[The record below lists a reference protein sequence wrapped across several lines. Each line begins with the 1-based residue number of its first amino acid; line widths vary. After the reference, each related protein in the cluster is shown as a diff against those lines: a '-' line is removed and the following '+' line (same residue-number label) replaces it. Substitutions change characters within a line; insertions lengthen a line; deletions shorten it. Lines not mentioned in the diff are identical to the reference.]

1 MARLNIDVGIEGNS
15 ATGHTLRTAMNKI
28 NDNFI
33 EVFDDLSASGL
44 GGRLTNETTNG
55 DVVIQPNGT
64 GIVEVDQLQITD
76 DAITS
81 LITNGDLTLSGNG
94 TGGVKVSGV
103 LNVDDGINITDNTIT
118 SSASN
123 ANLELTASGTGEVTT
138 DTAFKLISDTPFLK
152 IQRLDNANVP
162 GIDFIGAAG
171 TSGSKI
177 LFDGTSGTANELIFQ
192 TFTVA
197 GGLAEAF
204 RVQGGGAKVTGSLDV
219 DGGITIT
226 DNTITTAASN
236 ANLELTAA
244 GTGKVKVVGILTV
257 DDGSITDNY
266 VGIGNDDDLK
276 IFHNGSH
283 SIIRETGTGNLFLQS
298 DNNVILGKDSSSE
311 PMVKGIA
318 DGAVELY
325 HDNTKK
331 FETTANGVS
340 VTGRVDVETVTTGST
355 ENLTLSTNAGTNS
368 GTIVITDGTNGDIT
382 LETDGTGDI
391 LLKAGGQV
399 GIGSVSSPDT
409 DLHIK
414 KPNAQ
419 ITLQRTADAN
429 TPGISFQQSGGNVR
443 AELMMDGTSGTSN
456 EVFVKT
462 HDGSSLAERFR
473 VGHTKTSVAGHLE
486 VSGAQIDFTA
496 LPTSDPGVAG
506 RLFRSGNDVKI
517 STG

>member
-15 ATGHTLRTAMNKI
+15 ATGDTLRTAMNKI

-311 PMVKGIA
+311 TMVKGIA

-486 VSGAQIDFTA
+486 VSGAQVDFTA

-506 RLFRSGNDVKI
+506 RLYRDGTTVKI
-517 STG
+517 SV